1 VGEAV
6 LKLRYSSVI
15 RSRLL
20 VLAAAMC
27 LGIGVPTAL
36 AQSAPTPAPQQDKQN
51 NPDNPFPGEASQS
64 SQQTTPT
71 PKQTPSQQPAKPSS
85 GSDNPF
91 PGEDTNVPIIP
102 TPGTPGADTA
112 SGGNG
117 SGDAGRTPRR
127 DFDPDGDPVRIPDP
141 LGNFT
146 ATDDTFS
153 SSRSGLKQ
161 LPADEPIDA
170 RAGKSS
176 KTREQLVKE
185 DIDVGSF
192 YLDKKDWKGA
202 KSRFADAF
210 GLDAENPDALWG
222 LAESERHLQLYADA
236 ADHYKL
242 FLSYEPDG
250 KRVREARKGLEEA
263 EAAKRAASNGSK

>member
-1 VGEAV
+1 
-6 LKLRYSSVI
+6 L
-15 RSRLL
+15 LL
-20 VLAAAMC
+20 VAAFVVLFAA
-27 LGIGVPTAL
+27 PAL
-36 AQSAPTPAPQQDKQN
+36 EGQSTPAQN
-51 NPDNPFPGEASQS
+51 PPSQPAPAPKDDNPFPGDAPQAPASQS
-64 SQQTTPT
+64 QPGQAQPGQAPASQQAAP
-71 PKQTPSQQPAKPSS
+71 QTARP

-176 KTREQLVKE
+176 KTREQMVKE